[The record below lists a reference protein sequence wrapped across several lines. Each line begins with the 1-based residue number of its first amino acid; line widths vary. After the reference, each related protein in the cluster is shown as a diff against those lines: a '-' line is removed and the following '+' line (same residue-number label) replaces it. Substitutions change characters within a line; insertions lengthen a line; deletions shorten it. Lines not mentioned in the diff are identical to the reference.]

1 MSPEDGKSVTNT
13 PIPQKTF
20 APIESYAL
28 IGDCETAALVG
39 LDGSIDWLCWPEF
52 SSDACFARL
61 LGSEENGHW
70 LLTPAADG
78 FKTTRKYR
86 DHTLILETTFEAA
99 DFAVMLID
107 FMPIRGANSDVVR
120 IVKGIRGSAPMRM
133 EMRIRFDYG
142 ATVPWVTRCDG
153 GIRAVAGPD
162 LVVLRT
168 KAPLTG
174 EDLTTVSEFTVNA
187 GESVD
192 FVMTY
197 GRSHLH
203 VPRAI
208 DVQKTVAETQ
218 RFWEEWA
225 AACSYRGP
233 YRDLVERSLITL
245 KALTYLPTGGIVA
258 AVTTSLPERLGGPRN
273 WDYRY
278 CWLRDA
284 TFTLDALMNG
294 GYFQEAR
301 AWQRWLLRAIAG
313 SPEQVQI
320 MYGIAGE
327 RYLPERELGW
337 LSGYEDSKPVRIGN
351 AASEQLQLDIYGEVL
366 GAFERALNRLGK
378 EGDISFSMLRVL
390 VEHLETIWEEPDEGI
405 WETRGGRKH
414 FTYSKMMAWVAFDRA
429 IKAAGMLHAGAPV
442 ERWQKIR
449 TKIHDEICSQAY
461 NEKLGSFVQSYGSDQ
476 LDASLLLMPIM
487 DFLPVDDPRVTG
499 TVKAI
504 EQQLM
509 PGGLVLR
516 YNTAKASDGLP
527 PGEGVFLACSFW
539 MVRALQ
545 LQGRDAD
552 AKRLFER
559 VLSLANDVGLLA
571 EEYDTGAK
579 RLVGNFP
586 QALSHIA
593 LVNAAFT
600 LAGAGSDS
608 AIPSK

>member
-1 MSPEDGKSVTNT
+1 VTDT
-13 PIPQKTF
+13 KKKTF
-20 APIESYAL
+20 APIESYAV

-61 LGSEENGHW
+61 LGSEENGRW
-70 LLTPAADG
+70 LLAPAAEDV
-78 FKTTRKYR
+78 KITRKYR

-107 FMPIRGANSDVVR
+107 FMPIRGTNSDIVR
-120 IVKGIRGSAPMRM
+120 VVKGIRGSTPMKM
-133 EMRIRFDYG
+133 ELSIRFNYG
-142 ATVPWVTRCDG
+142 ATVPWVTRHDG
-153 GIRAVAGPD
+153 GIRAIAGPD

-174 EDLTTVSEFTVNA
+174 EDLKTVSEFTVNE

-197 GRSHLH
+197 GPSHLH
-203 VPRAI
+203 VPRPI
-208 DVQKTVAETQ
+208 DVHKAIAETQ
-218 RFWEEWA
+218 IFWEQWA
-225 AACSYRGP
+225 AQSSYQGP
-233 YRDLVERSLITL
+233 YRDIVERSLITL
-245 KALTYLPTGGIVA
+245 KALTYRPTGGIVA
-258 AVTTSLPERLGGPRN
+258 AVTTSLPEQLGGPRN

-284 TFTLDALMNG
+284 TFTLQAFMHG
-294 GYFQEAR
+294 GYYQEAK
-301 AWQRWLLRAIAG
+301 AWQQWLLRAIAG
-313 SPEQVQI
+313 SPDQVQI

-327 RYLPERELGW
+327 RYLPERELTW
-337 LSGYEDSKPVRIGN
+337 LGGYEDSKPVRIGN

-366 GAFERALNRLGK
+366 GAFHQALGRLGK
-378 EGDISFSMLRVL
+378 EGEISFSMLRGM
-390 VEHLETIWEEPDEGI
+390 VEHLETIWQQPDEGI
-405 WETRGGRKH
+405 WETRGGRRH

-429 IKAAGMLHAGAPV
+429 IKAAGLLHAGAPV
-442 ERWQKIR
+442 ERWQKVR
-449 TKIHDEICSQAY
+449 TAIHDEICSHAY

-476 LDASLLLMPIM
+476 LDASLLLMPM
-487 DFLPVDDPRVTG
+487 TGFLPADDPRVSG
-499 TVKAI
+499 TLKAI

-509 PGGLVLR
+509 SGGLVLR
-516 YNTAKASDGLP
+516 YNTAKSSDGLP

-539 MVRALQ
+539 MVRALK

-552 AKRLFER
+552 AEKLFAR

-571 EEYDTGAK
+571 EEYDTGAR

-586 QALSHIA
+586 QALSHIS
-593 LVNAAFT
+593 LVNAAFS
-600 LAGAGSDS
+600 LGEPDSGGAS
-608 AIPSK
+608 PSK